1 MQFKKCKSFR
11 RTCLAIISCAPMF
24 LHAAEIDYAAAFNI
38 TSYDNVNLVRD
49 PPSGELST
57 SVRGLFSYSEDTS
70 EHVSRLN
77 VDVEFLNYKKDQL
90 DDQVNGALTGEST
103 LIIKPSFF
111 EWYFSNVFARV
122 TINPLAAASSN
133 NLINTNAFLT
143 GPNFYFR
150 FNESNNLNLN
160 VRAENYIF
168 EEVQLEEADNNRLTT
183 ALSYVHSVGP
193 TSELSLNGSY
203 SIVVYK
209 NETLNSNFDRT
220 DGFLGFQYQR
230 GLYDFNL
237 EAGVTNILFEDDSIA
252 SVNQPRY
259 LLSIQGRQS
268 RTSTLALEAFQRT
281 TDTSTSLLDQL
292 DTDGVSFSSSSA
304 LSDLYRDT
312 GAGINYR
319 RNTPLSL
326 LSMQLSY
333 LETRYNTQKDLNVD
347 VDSISIEYDAFLNT
361 TSSLQFRARF
371 AQSSYT
377 ELSTERV
384 DDDLLYSV
392 AYRMRLR
399 RTINLRFS
407 LEDESRDSTVD
418 LQSYDDFRIR
428 ISIEYVS
435 I

>member
-1 MQFKKCKSFR
+1 MQFNKCKSYR
-11 RTCLAIISCAPMF
+11 RTCLAIIFCAPIF
-24 LHAAEIDYAAAFNI
+24 LHAAEIDYAAAFSV

-49 PPSGELST
+49 PPGDELST
-57 SVRGLFSYSEDTS
+57 SVRGLFSYTEDTS
-70 EHVSRLN
+70 EHVSRLH

-90 DDQVNGALTGEST
+90 NDEVNGALTGEST
-103 LIIKPSFF
+103 LIIKPSLF
-111 EWYFSNVFARV
+111 EWYFSDVFARV
-122 TINPLAAASSN
+122 TLNPLAAASSN

-150 FNESNNLNLN
+150 FNNSNNLNLSI
-160 VRAENYIF
+160 RAENYIY

-183 ALSYVHSVGP
+183 DLSYIHSVGP
-193 TSELSLNGSY
+193 TSELSINGLH

-209 NETLNSNFDRT
+209 NQTLNSNFDRT

-237 EAGVTNILFEDDSIA
+237 EAGVTNILFDDDSIA

-268 RTSTLALEAFQRT
+268 RTSTIAIETFQRT

-292 DTDGVSFSSSSA
+292 DTDGVSFSSSSS

-312 GAGINYR
+312 GAGVNFR

-326 LSMQLSY
+326 IVMQLSY
-333 LETRYNTQKDLNVD
+333 LETRYNTQKQLNVD
-347 VDSISIEYDAFLNT
+347 VDSIAIQYDAFLNS
-361 TSSLQFRARF
+361 TSSLQFAARF

-377 ELSTERV
+377 ELATERV
-384 DDDLLYSV
+384 DDDLLYSL

-407 LEDESRDSTVD
+407 LEDETRESTVD
-418 LQSYDDFRIR
+418 LQSYDDLRIR